1 MSTTHIN
8 TDSIPRTDLKAQGE
22 MAEILNKDL
31 CGAENVVGALR
42 WLDKGEHFSA
52 AALADMHQLL
62 YLMEGE
68 GVIELE
74 KKRYD
79 VKKGAGIYLGPSET
93 ASISHAG
100 STKLKLFHLIVPKKA
115 DR

>member
-1 MSTTHIN
+1 MSTTHIDTN
-8 TDSIPRTDLKAQGE
+8 AVPRTSLNGQGQF
-22 MAEILNKDL
+22 AEILNKDL
-31 CGAENVVGALR
+31 CGAENVVGSLR
-42 WLDKGEHFSA
+42 WLGKGDRFA
-52 AALADMHQLL
+52 VAPLAGTHQLI

-68 GVIELE
+68 GVIELD

-79 VKKGAGIYLGPSET
+79 VKKGCGIYLGPTET

-100 STKLKLFHLIVPKKA
+100 AAKLKLFHLVVPHVA